1 MWTQY
6 PSVHLVAAQFI
17 LFHPLGSV
25 NSVDLAHRIAQEE
38 KLWNVN
44 EWVTDLDLEIRD
56 FFQVPNF
63 GSATGAIRWEGRDFK
78 AITESVMFQGI
89 SRKHS
94 NTVRIPLALPAQI
107 R

>member
-1 MWTQY
+1 FVLLHQ
-6 PSVHLVAAQFI
+6 S
-17 LFHPLGSV
+17 GSV
-25 NSVDLAHRIAQEE
+25 NPVDLAHRIAQEE
-38 KLWNVN
+38 KLWNVS
-44 EWVTDLDLEIRD
+44 EWVADLDLEIRD
-56 FFQVPNF
+56 FFQFPNF
-63 GSATGAIRWEGRDFK
+63 GGTRGAIRWEGRDFK